1 MDKVSKEVILELWK
15 DAREEVNSEPLRI
28 KNENFLEQ
36 ILRKLNSM
44 IENKEDDI
52 KIMAYALWS
61 IPHTQPFEDLNHRT
75 GILLFEYISV
85 RLNYGRIIFD
95 KSDQLFIKHIEGET
109 LEAVIRILRKYFKE

>member
-1 MDKVSKEVILELWK
+1 MDKISKEIVLELWK
-15 DAREEVNSEPLRI
+15 DAKEEINAEPLKI

-36 ILRKLNSM
+36 ILRRLNVL
-44 IENKEDDI
+44 IEDNEDDI

-85 RLNYGRIIFD
+85 KLNYGRVVFER
-95 KSDQLFIKHIEGET
+95 SDELFIKHIEGET
-109 LEAVIRILRKYFKE
+109 LEDTIKILRKYFKK